1 MLNVPSQSF
10 PAPRS
15 QQRVAA
21 GGRSKVPLKQGRS
34 LMDWIRL
41 TKSGKDLTG
50 LKGRLI
56 EVTEEELKKHNK
68 KDDCWVCI
76 RGFVYNVSPYMEYH
90 PGGEDELMRAAGSD
104 GTELFDQVHRW
115 VNYESML
122 KECLVG
128 RMAVKPTVLKGM
140 LPKSQVTETLAKE
153 GPSYPSY
160 DWFQTDSLVTIAIYT
175 KQKDINLDSIIVDHQ
190 DDSFRAETIIKDH
203 LYLIHIGLSHE
214 VQEDFSVRV
223 IESVGKIEIVLKKK
237 ENTSWNFL
245 GHPLENHHSLIPRKD
260 TGLYYRKC
268 QLISKEDVT
277 HDTRL
282 FCLMLPPSTHLQVPI
297 GQHVYL
303 RLPIT
308 GTEIVKPYTPIS
320 GSLFSE
326 FKEPVLPNNKYIYF
340 LIKIYPTGLFT
351 PELDRLQIGD
361 FVSVSSPEGNFKISA
376 FQELEDLFLLAAGTG
391 FTPMVKILNY
401 ALTDIPTLRKVKLMF
416 FNKTEDD
423 IIWRSQLEKLAFKDK
438 RLDVEFVLSAPTSE
452 WNGKQGHISPALL
465 SEFFKR
471 NLDKSKVLVCIC
483 GPVPFTEQGIRLL
496 HDLNFSKNEI
506 HSFTA

>member
-15 QQRVAA
+15 QQRVAS

-68 KDDCWVCI
+68 KDDCWICI

-128 RMAVKPTVLKGM
+128 RMAIKPTVLKDYREEEKKVLNGM
-140 LPKSQVTETLAKE
+140 LPKSQVTDTLAKE

-190 DDSFRAETIIKDH
+190 NDSFRAETIIKDC

-214 VQEDFSVRV
+214 VQEDFS
-223 IESVGKIEIVLKKK
+223 
-237 ENTSWNFL
+237 
-245 GHPLENHHSLIPRKD
+245 
-260 TGLYYRKC
+260 GLYYRKC

-303 RLPIT
+303 KLSVT
-308 GTEIVKPYTPIS
+308 GTEIVKPYTPVS
-320 GSLFSE
+320 GSLLAE

-351 PELDRLQIGD
+351 SELDRLQIGD
-361 FVSVSSPEGNFKISA
+361 FVSVSSPEGNFKISK
-376 FQELEDLFLLAAGTG
+376 FQELEELFLLAAGTG

-401 ALTDIPTLRKVKLMF
+401 ALTDIPSLRKVKLMF

-465 SEFFKR
+465 SEFLKR

-483 GPVPFTEQGIRLL
+483 GPVPFTEQGVRLL